1 MNNEQQPKEHERS
14 TPTPEVTQDHERL
27 RENIE
32 RAAEL
37 SREKEQSPDSVRHEI
52 EQITVEHEKQP
63 EKEVAHSSAERPA
76 NTKKSRQ
83 KAYNK
88 ILKQTQEELSAPSRA
103 FSKLIHNPAV
113 DKASEAFGAT
123 VARPN
128 AVLAGAAFS
137 FILTLA
143 VYLIARMNG
152 YPLSGTETIAAFIG
166 GWGLGLIF
174 DFFKIMI
181 TGKR

>member
-1 MNNEQQPKEHERS
+1 MNNEQQPKNYEHAA
-14 TPTPEVTQDHERL
+14 PTPESTQDHERL
-27 RENIE
+27 KRDLE

-37 SREKEQSPDSVRHEI
+37 SRDKEQSPDSVRHEI
-52 EQITVEHEKQP
+52 EQIKVEQEKKTEKQ
-63 EKEVAHSSAERPA
+63 VAPASAERPIS
-76 NTKKSRQ
+76 TKKTRQ
-83 KAYNK
+83 KAYNT
-88 ILKQTQEELSAPSRA
+88 ILKQTQGELSAPSRA
-103 FSKLIHNPAV
+103 FSKLIHNPVV
-113 DKASEAFGAT
+113 DKVSEVFGST

-128 AVLAGAAFS
+128 AILAGAAFS
-137 FILTLA
+137 FLLTLA
-143 VYLIARMNG
+143 IYLIARMNG

>member
-1 MNNEQQPKEHERS
+1 MNNERQPTSPEYQA
-14 TPTPEVTQDHERL
+14 PTPEVSKDHERL
-27 RENIE
+27 KNDLE

-37 SREKEQSPDSVRHEI
+37 SRDKEQSPDSVRHEI
-52 EQITVEHEKQP
+52 EQIKVEREKHP
-63 EKEVAHSSAERPA
+63 EKEVARASAERPA
-76 NTKKSRQ
+76 NTKSSRQ
-83 KAYNK
+83 KAYK
-88 ILKQTQEELSAPSRA
+88 TIMKQTQEELSAPSRA

-113 DKASEAFGAT
+113 EKVSEAFGAT

-128 AVLAGAAFS
+128 AVLSGAAFS
-137 FILTLA
+137 FLLTLG
-143 VYLIARMNG
+143 VYLVARMNG

-174 DFFKIMI
+174 DFFKVMI